1 MADYN
6 NRQLAEIISQVSE
19 KINSNVLKER
29 KIANDLE
36 KTSKNIEFHI
46 EFLKEQILEL
56 KETSIKPDLSNL
68 NKFYEE
74 KTAENIKRLNS
85 RLKVPNLAIYIWV
98 IYMLLFLCSGIFIFL
113 SVQSKQEIISEYE
126 SKLNKEGKVIMLK
139 GNKELFEEMDT
150 WFGKNPK
157 AKQNFIDWRNSQT
170 K

>member
-19 KINSNVLKER
+19 KISSNVLKER
-29 KIANDLE
+29 KIANELE
-36 KTSKNIEFHI
+36 KTSKNIESHI

-68 NKFYEE
+68 NEFYKE
-74 KTAENIKRLNS
+74 KTSENIKRLNS
-85 RLKVPNLAIYIWV
+85 RLKVPNLTIYTWLISV
-98 IYMLLFLCSGIFIFL
+98 LLFLCSGIFIFL

-126 SKLNKEGKVIMLK
+126 LKLNKEGKVIMLK